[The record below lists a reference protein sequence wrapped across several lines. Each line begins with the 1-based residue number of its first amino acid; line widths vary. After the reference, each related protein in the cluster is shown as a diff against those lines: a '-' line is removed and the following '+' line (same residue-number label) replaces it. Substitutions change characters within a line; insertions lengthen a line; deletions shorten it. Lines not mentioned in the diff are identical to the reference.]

1 MRGKSEVQGLGPP
14 AGGRREALRA
24 GRGRPRSSALPLV
37 FLNAAMTADGKI
49 APGNRAFFPFGSERD
64 QELLL
69 ELRAQA
75 DAVMAGARTVN
86 SFPMNLGPGPKRFR
100 ELRLGRGLAEY
111 NLRVI
116 VSGTGSINPNAE
128 IFRHRFSPIILLT
141 TERISA
147 TARERLR
154 AAGAEIKICGR
165 REIDFSAA
173 LSWLG
178 ARWGVKGLLCEGG
191 GELNG
196 ALLRAGLVDEIY
208 VTLCPVIFG
217 GRQAPTL
224 ADGKGFETLAEA
236 TRLQL
241 KSLKRIGNELF
252 LVYRVKKKPR

>member
-14 AGGRREALRA
+14 AGGRRDALRA
-24 GRGRPRSSALPLV
+24 GRGRPRSSALPFV
-37 FLNAAMTADGKI
+37 FLNAAITADGKM
-49 APGNRAFFPFGSERD
+49 APGKRAFVPCGSERD

-69 ELRAQA
+69 DLRAQA
-75 DAVMAGARTVN
+75 DAVMAGARTVD

-100 ELRLGRGLAEY
+100 ELRLRRGLAEY

-116 VSGTGSINPNAE
+116 VSGTGSIDPEAE
-128 IFRHRFSPIILLT
+128 IFRRQFSPIILLT

-165 REIDFSAA
+165 KEIDFSAA

-178 ARWGVKGLLCEGG
+178 ARWGIKRLLSEGAAD
-191 GELNG
+191 LTP
-196 ALLRAGLVDEIY
+196 ALLRATLHDEIY

-224 ADGKGFETLAEA
+224 AHA
-236 TRLQL
+236 TRLQTL
-241 KSLKRIGNELF
+241 PEP
-252 LVYRVKKKPR
+252 PRLPIISP

>member
-1 MRGKSEVQGLGPP
+1 M
-14 AGGRREALRA
+14 
-24 GRGRPRSSALPLV
+24 
-37 FLNAAMTADGKI
+37 
-49 APGNRAFFPFGSERD
+49 
-64 QELLL
+64 
-69 ELRAQA
+69 
-75 DAVMAGARTVN
+75 
-86 SFPMNLGPGPKRFR
+86 
-100 ELRLGRGLAEY
+100 
-111 NLRVI
+111 I
-116 VSGTGSINPNAE
+116 VSGAGSIDPAAE

-236 TRLQL
+236 TRLQM